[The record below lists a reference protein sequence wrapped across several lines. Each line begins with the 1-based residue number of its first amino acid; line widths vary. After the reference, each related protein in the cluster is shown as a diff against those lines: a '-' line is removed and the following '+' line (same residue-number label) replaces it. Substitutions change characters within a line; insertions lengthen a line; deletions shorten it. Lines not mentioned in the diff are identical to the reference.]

1 MAHRYPCTTYRVAIA
16 LGLLLPFIAPAARA
30 QDVAAAAAP
39 ASAASGAATLAP
51 VLITGKSPPQAG
63 VAGWGDAPLAQTPV
77 QATVV
82 DARQLRDA
90 GSYRLADL
98 VRFDPSVNDAYNS
111 EGYIDYFTIRGFV
124 IDNRFNFRRDGLP
137 INAETSIPLDNKARV
152 DVLEGL
158 SGIVAGTS
166 SPGGLIDVIVKRPLD
181 APLSSAFVQWR
192 EKNSVLGSID
202 LSRRFG
208 VDNAFGLRLNAAAE
222 HLDPYVRDDVGS
234 RRLLALAGD
243 WRLGSGTL
251 IEAEV
256 ETSHKAQPTQPG
268 FSMLGNILPAPG
280 DPRINLN
287 NQPWSLPTVFDADTA
302 SLRITQKLNDDWRI
316 VAHGVTQRLRTD
328 DRTAFP
334 FGCTAADGTYFP
346 DRYCPDGTFDLYD
359 FRSEDERR
367 RSDALDLSV
376 HGRFASGPLGHT
388 VAGGVLRNVVHN
400 RFNAE
405 TYNFAGTGN
414 VEGTA
419 VVPPAPDAL
428 DTNTN
433 RDEYSTELYL
443 RDAIAIDTRTTL
455 WLGARHTRIARSSVA
470 TDGTS
475 PTQYSQS
482 FTTPFAAATYALW
495 PGQIVYASWGQSV
508 QSDVAPNLP
517 RYINA
522 GQAAPTAKSRQTEIG
537 FKGASEQ
544 LEWTVAAFDIKQP
557 LFGDLGTC
565 VAGPDD
571 PAGLHPHPRRRPAPH
586 RPGGERHL
594 AAGPVAAARCGA
606 GAACARRR
614 PGRRCAQ
621 RQAPD
626 QRAGAQRARRCEL
639 RRGRPARPGRPGRG
653 QLRERARRAARQ
665 QRQHPL
671 GDALRSRRAPRAPR
685 RRRGLDPARRRR
697 QPLRSARLA
706 RIALPVQPR
715 VLVPA
720 GAQNVSRL
728 AAGRPLS
735 RPGRRRPLA
744 IIPGSVPR

>member
-388 VAGGVLRNVVHN
+388 LAGGVLRNVVHN

-571 PAGLHPHPRRRPAPH
+571 PPDCTHTLVGDQHHLGLEASGIWRQ
-586 RPGGERHL
+586 
-594 AAGPVAAARCGA
+594 GPWQLRAAAQA
-606 GAACARRR
+606 LHARVEGQADDALNGKR
-614 PGRRCAQ
+614 PTNVPALS
-621 RQAPD
+621 A
-626 QRAGAQRARRCEL
+626 RAGASYDVAALPGLAVLGAASYESARDVLPDNSVSIPSVTRFDL
-639 RRGRPARPGRPGRG
+639 GAR
-653 QLRERARRAARQ
+653 LERRAGGVAWT
-665 QRQHPL
+665 
-671 GDALRSRRAPRAPR
+671 LRAGVDNLFDRRAWRESPYQYSHVYLFPLAPR
-685 RRRGLDPARRRR
+685 TF
-697 QPLRSARLA
+697 
-706 RIALPVQPR
+706 R
-715 VLVPA
+715 VSLQA
-720 GAQNVSRL
+720 DL
-728 AAGRPLS
+728 
-735 RPGRRRPLA
+735 
-744 IIPGSVPR
+744 

>member
-1 MAHRYPCTTYRVAIA
+1 MAHRPTTAARRAA
-16 LGLLLPFIAPAARA
+16 LAASLFLLGLLLLFTASLARA
-30 QDVAAAAAP
+30 QSAAAAASAAAP
-39 ASAASGAATLAP
+39 ASAASGPATLAP
-51 VLITGKSPPQAG
+51 VLVTGKSPPQAG
-63 VAGWGDAPLAQTPV
+63 VAGWGDTPLARTPV

-82 DARQLRDA
+82 DATQLRDA
-90 GSYRLADL
+90 GAYRLADL
-98 VRFDPSVNDAYNS
+98 IRFDPAVSDAYNA

-166 SPGGLIDVIVKRPLD
+166 SPGGLIDVIVKRPLE

-192 EKNSVLGSID
+192 EQNSVLGSID

-222 HLDPYVRDDVGS
+222 HLDPLVRDDVGS

-243 WRLGSGTL
+243 WRLGASTL

-268 FSMLGNILPAPG
+268 FSLLGNTLPAPG

-287 NQPWSLPTVFDADTA
+287 DQPWSLPTVFDANTA
-302 SLRITQKLNDDWRI
+302 SLRLTQKIGDDWRL
-316 VAHGVTQRLRTD
+316 VVHGATQRLRTD

-334 FGCTAADGTYFP
+334 FGCTATDGSYYP
-346 DRYCPDGTFDLYD
+346 DRYCPDGSFDLYD

-367 RSDALDLSV
+367 RSDAVELSL
-376 HGRFASGPLGHT
+376 HGRFATGPIGHT
-388 VAGGVLRNVVHN
+388 LSTGALRNVVHN

-419 VVPPAPDAL
+419 VVPPAPAAN

-433 RDEYSTELYL
+433 RDEYSTELYV
-443 RDAIAIDTRTTL
+443 RDAIALDTRSTL
-455 WLGARHTRIARSSVA
+455 WLGARHSRLDRGAVN
-470 TDGTS
+470 TDGSS
-475 PTQYSQS
+475 PTRYAQS

-495 PGQIVYASWGQSV
+495 PGQIAYASWGQSV

-522 GQAAPTAKSRQTEIG
+522 GQAAPAAKSRQTEVG
-537 FKGASEQ
+537 FKGTSEQ
-544 LEWTVAAFDIKQP
+544 LEWTLAAFDIEQP
-557 LFGDLGTC
+557 LFGDLGPC

-571 PAGLHPHPRRRPAPH
+571 PPDCTHTLVGDQHHKGIDASATW
-586 RPGGERHL
+586 RH
-594 AAGPVAAARCGA
+594 GPWALRG
-606 GAACARRR
+606 
-614 PGRRCAQ
+614 
-621 RQAPD
+621 
-626 QRAGAQRARRCEL
+626 GAQWLHARME
-639 RRGRPARPGRPGRG
+639 G
-653 QLRERARRAARQ
+653 QAD
-665 QRQHPL
+665 
-671 GDALRSRRAPRAPR
+671 DALNGKRPTNV
-685 RRRGLDPARRRR
+685 PA
-697 QPLRSARLA
+697 LSARLGASYDVASMPGLAVQGAASYESSREVLPDNSIGIPSVTRFDLGA
-706 RIALPVQPR
+706 RMERRLGGAAWTLR
-715 VLVPA
+715 A
-720 GAQNVSRL
+720 GIDNL
-728 AAGRPLS
+728 LD
-735 RPGRRRPLA
+735 RRAWRESPYEYSHVYLYPLA
-744 IIPGSVPR
+744 PRTFRVSLQAEL

>member
-63 VAGWGDAPLAQTPV
+63 VAGWGDTPLAQTPV

-234 RRLLALAGD
+234 RRMLALAGD
-243 WRLGSGTL
+243 WRLGSSTL

-376 HGRFASGPLGHT
+376 HGRFASGALGHT
-388 VAGGVLRNVVHN
+388 LAGGVLRNVVHN

-517 RYINA
+517 RYMNA

-571 PAGLHPHPRRRPAPH
+571 PPDCTHTLVGDQHHIGLEASGIWRQ
-586 RPGGERHL
+586 
-594 AAGPVAAARCGA
+594 GPWQLRAAAQA
-606 GAACARRR
+606 LHARVEGQADDALNGKR
-614 PGRRCAQ
+614 PTNVPALS
-621 RQAPD
+621 A
-626 QRAGAQRARRCEL
+626 RAGASYDVAALPGLAVLGAASYESARDVLPDNSVSIPSVTRFDL
-639 RRGRPARPGRPGRG
+639 GAR
-653 QLRERARRAARQ
+653 LERRAGGVAWT
-665 QRQHPL
+665 
-671 GDALRSRRAPRAPR
+671 LRAGVDNLFDRRAWRESPYQYSHVYLFPLAPR
-685 RRRGLDPARRRR
+685 TF
-697 QPLRSARLA
+697 
-706 RIALPVQPR
+706 R
-715 VLVPA
+715 VSLQA
-720 GAQNVSRL
+720 DL
-728 AAGRPLS
+728 
-735 RPGRRRPLA
+735 
-744 IIPGSVPR
+744 